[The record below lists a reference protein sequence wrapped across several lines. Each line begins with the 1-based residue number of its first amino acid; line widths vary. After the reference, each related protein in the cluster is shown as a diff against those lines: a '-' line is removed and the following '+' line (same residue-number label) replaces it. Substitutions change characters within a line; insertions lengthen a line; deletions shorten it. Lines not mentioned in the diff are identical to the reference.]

1 MFIFSLFLTI
11 KKKLVIQLDLA
22 SYTAII
28 NAIQTT
34 VTDQFIALKNN
45 KFYLK
50 QTKIK
55 LCAVVGYYRFLLF
68 DLSGILIECLVNG
81 FFINY
86 YKLQYYIY
94 PIILVSCY

>member
-1 MFIFSLFLTI
+1 MQRNKCLYFPSFQRFL
-11 KKKLVIQLDLA
+11 KKNKIVIQLDLA

-45 KFYLK
+45 EFYLK

-68 DLSGILIECLVNG
+68 DLSGILIECFG
-81 FFINY
+81 QWFFH
-86 YKLQYYIY
+86 
-94 PIILVSCY
+94 